1 MRGTQDEA
9 VVDPEIVSSTKK
21 ELATK
26 VENLLDCGVLAI
38 PFLSWDP
45 ESRDMRERVAIRR
58 IGTIFVSYQVHTW
71 YWGKSILSCGFHC
84 LDYCRIKRVHSQAGS
99 AIHSY

>member
-1 MRGTQDEA
+1 MHVIARHSLIHPFSQQLESDMHGTQDEA

-21 ELATK
+21 ELTRK
-26 VENLLDCGVLAI
+26 VENLLDFGVLSI

-71 YWGKSILSCGFHC
+71 YWG
-84 LDYCRIKRVHSQAGS
+84 
-99 AIHSY
+99 